1 MSDEFDGY
9 VVPDEIPADGFD
21 DVVVDY
27 IDEQE
32 FDESVP
38 PTPDFHQPTGPSGD
52 MTDKSPLDFFKL
64 VTDEMLDCIELIS
77 MLNNTLTQ
85 PPPSTLVYTA
95 GIRESTTELSS
106 RSSWPFSSR
115 WVWSLTP
122 MYRTT
127 GQPTGHRLHL
137 HITLYLLNV
146 HVPETGKKIRYKTNS

>member
-52 MTDKSPLDFFKL
+52 MTDKSQLDFFKL

-85 PPPSTLVYTA
+85 PPPSTLSCT
-95 GIRESTTELSS
+95 
-106 RSSWPFSSR
+106 
-115 WVWSLTP
+115 
-122 MYRTT
+122 
-127 GQPTGHRLHL
+127 RL
-137 HITLYLLNV
+137 
-146 HVPETGKKIRYKTNS
+146 K